1 MRCGRDSLNDGGFR
15 VSLIRMTLA
24 RSFALTAGTLAA
36 ALSIAAAAG
45 ATRQQAPAPEI
56 TVYKG
61 PT

>member
-1 MRCGRDSLNDGGFR
+1 
-15 VSLIRMTLA
+15 MTLA

-45 ATRQQAPAPEI
+45 AIRQQAPPPEI